1 MNKAA
6 HFYVNY
12 NNIVVLNGYLD
23 VIKQSLIQCGFTCDE
38 IVSVEG
44 MNKNDLYVFPMGIDA
59 FKFYHKGYKNFILW
73 QQGATA
79 DESYMRNK
87 SKLRYR
93 ILNYMDCFA
102 MKKAQMVFFCSQ
114 YMKEHYERLARR
126 SFAHKSYCMPCYNEK
141 LLPDSIDAKDY
152 TKKNFAYVGSLDL
165 WQCFD
170 ETAKLYKEIE
180 NRFPDAHF
188 KVLTFSV
195 QEAVEKIKAL
205 GIKNYEVKCVKK
217 EDVQNELKDIV
228 YGFVVRR
235 DSIVNRVA
243 TPTKLSS
250 YMSAGVIPIF
260 SSVLDDFRKIS
271 GSMKYAVALD
281 SLNDASELMKAI
293 NLPIDKDELKEE
305 YEHLFNTYYG
315 TQNHTNRISDMM
327 KGIFNNE

>member
-1 MNKAA
+1 MNKTA

-23 VIKQSLIQCGFTCDE
+23 VIKQSLIQCGFFCDE

-44 MNKNDLYVFPMGIDA
+44 MNKKDLYIFPMGIDA

-87 SKLRYR
+87 SKIRYNV
-93 ILNYMDCFA
+93 LNYMDCFA
-102 MKKAQMVFFCSQ
+102 MKKAHMIFFCSR
-114 YMKEHYERLARR
+114 YMKEHYEHLAHC
-126 SFAHKSYCMPCYNEK
+126 SFEYKSYCMPCYNEK
-141 LLPDSIDAKDY
+141 LVPDFIDGKDY

-170 ETAKLYKEIE
+170 EIAKLYKEIE

-195 QEAVEKIKAL
+195 KEATEKIKAL

-217 EDVQNELKDIV
+217 EDVQKELKDTV
-228 YGFVVRR
+228 YGFIIRK
-235 DSIVNRVA
+235 DSIVNRVS

-250 YMSAGVIPIF
+250 YMSAGVIPVF
-260 SSVLDDFRKIS
+260 SSVLDDFKNVS
-271 GSMKYAVALD
+271 CNMKYSIALE
-281 SLNDASELMKAI
+281 SFCDASILMDKI
-293 NLPIDKDELKEE
+293 NLKIDKKELKAE
-305 YEHLFNTYYG
+305 YEYLFNTYYG
-315 TQNHTNRISDMM
+315 TQNHSDKISKMM
-327 KGIFNNE
+327 KGIFNE

>member
-1 MNKAA
+1 MNKSA

-23 VIKQSLIQCGFTCDE
+23 VIKQSLIRCGFTCDE
-38 IVSVEG
+38 IVSLDG
-44 MNKNDLYVFPMGIDA
+44 MNKKDLYIFPMGRDA
-59 FKFYHKGYKNFILW
+59 FKFYHQGYKNFILW

-79 DESYMRNK
+79 DESYMRHK
-87 SKLRYR
+87 SKLRYN

-102 MKKAQMVFFCSQ
+102 MKKAKMIFFVSQ
-114 YMKEHYERLARR
+114 YMKEYYENL
-126 SFAHKSYCMPCYNEK
+126 SGINFSEKTYIMPCFNETLDEDFIEK
-141 LLPDSIDAKDY
+141 KDY
-152 TKKNFAYVGSLDL
+152 LKKNFAYVGSLDL

-180 NRFPDAHF
+180 NRYPDAYF

-195 QEAVEKIKAL
+195 EKAIEKIKAL

-217 EDVQNELKDIV
+217 ENVKNELKDIV
-228 YGFVVRR
+228 YGFIIRK

-260 SSVLDDFRKIS
+260 SSVLDDFKKAS
-271 GSMKYAVALD
+271 GNMKYAI
-281 SLNDASELMKAI
+281 SLEDWKDTSELMKTI
-293 NLPIDKDELKEE
+293 NLPIDKDELKKE
-305 YEHLFNTYYG
+305 YEYLFNTYYG
-315 TQNHTNRISDMM
+315 TQNHVNRISEMM
-327 KGIFNNE
+327 KGIFNE